1 MSIHRGVAAAAAL
14 TLTLMT
20 AACTSDDK
28 PDPKP
33 STSTPT
39 SASPTPAQA
48 SEDPAADSIPLPG
61 NDDVPIE
68 WVLGKVNG
76 SDPVVDVARRT
87 ISLLL
92 LVSNS
97 PSWSDDKKLGPALD
111 ALSTD
116 DVKLG
121 KQIRGQRIT
130 KTSPDAGDAVRIL
143 VQPPVGEGDR
153 ATAWLC
159 IDYDPISSGSKS
171 GVLVSVSLGV
181 TDGLWKATEYNLNPK
196 ITSDVE
202 PYFQRCRSP
211 F

>member
-1 MSIHRGVAAAAAL
+1 MSIHRGMAVAAAL

-20 AACTSDDK
+20 SSCTSDDK

-33 STSTPT
+33 PTSSPT

-48 SEDPAADSIPLPG
+48 SKDPAVDSIPLAG
-61 NDDVPIE
+61 DDDVPIRWE
-68 WVLGKVNG
+68 LDKVNG

-92 LVSNS
+92 LVSSS
-97 PSWSDDKKLGPALD
+97 PSWGDETKLGPAIE
-111 ALSTD
+111 ALTTADSK
-116 DVKLG
+116 VGEQL
-121 KQIRGQRIT
+121 RGQRVT
-130 KTSPDAGDAVRIL
+130 KTPPDAGDPVRIL
-143 VQPPVGEGDR
+143 VQPPVVDGDG

-159 IDYDPISSGSKS
+159 IDYDPTSTGSKK
-171 GVLVSVSLGV
+171 GVLVSVSLAATNGV
-181 TDGLWKATEYNLNPK
+181 WKSSAYNLNPE

-202 PYFQRCRSP
+202 PYFKRCRSP